1 MEPIMRFH
9 LSPEVVAYT
18 PEAIQ
23 NRWSAGRAKVELS
36 DGGETLYDEI
46 ITRTA
51 DETDEAFRKRCS
63 RRGLQLVMA
72 GGAR

>member
-1 MEPIMRFH
+1 MRFH
-9 LSPEVVAYT
+9 LSPEMTAYT
-18 PEAIQ
+18 PDSIE
-23 NRWSAGRAKVELS
+23 NRWSAGRAKVELV
-36 DGGETLYDEI
+36 DEGATLYDEI

-63 RRGLQLVMA
+63 LRGLQLVMA

>member
-1 MEPIMRFH
+1 MRFH
-9 LSPEVVAYT
+9 LSPEMTAYT
-18 PEAIQ
+18 PDSIE

-51 DETDEAFRKRCS
+51 DETDAAFRKRCS

>member
-1 MEPIMRFH
+1 MRFH
-9 LSPEVVAYT
+9 LSPELEEYT
-18 PEAIQ
+18 PTTIE
-23 NRWSAGRAKVELS
+23 NRWAAGRAKVELS

-51 DETDEAFRKRCS
+51 DETDAAFRRRCS